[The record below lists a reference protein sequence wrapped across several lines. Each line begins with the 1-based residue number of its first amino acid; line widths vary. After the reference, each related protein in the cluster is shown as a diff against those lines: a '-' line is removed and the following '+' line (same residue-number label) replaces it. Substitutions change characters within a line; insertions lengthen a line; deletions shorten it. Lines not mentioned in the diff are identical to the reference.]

1 MQLLSHTWHG
11 NAARLKSQDFWAH
24 VFTGREA
31 RVKCCEAVSACVS
44 MSQHGST
51 CKWPGRCMAS
61 KAAAAMGVGGRCC
74 RGLEDNISCSTSSQL
89 LNRLVKH
96 WPEVDL
102 EKGAEDSCFF
112 FLVFVCFLVWGTC
125 PFYLLHVGAKICN
138 LLNFGAKSSHLHC
151 PSIFL
156 WF

>member
-1 MQLLSHTWHG
+1 MGTSFLHCMNQVTENKRQGKMRCLSKMYLCSFIYIYKPHNVWVWDPTSTVSFPGVGTNGSMQLLSHTWHG
-11 NAARLKSQDFWAH
+11 NAARLKSPDFLAH

-74 RGLEDNISCSTSSQL
+74 RGLDDISCSTSSQL
-89 LNRLVKH
+89 LK
-96 WPEVDL
+96 
-102 EKGAEDSCFF
+102 C
-112 FLVFVCFLVWGTC
+112 
-125 PFYLLHVGAKICN
+125 
-138 LLNFGAKSSHLHC
+138 
-151 PSIFL
+151 
-156 WF
+156 